1 MRGKGLTRRVLLG
14 IFLSS
19 IEILTDV
26 SRSTMCSISV
36 GRVKQVILQVG
47 GKQKMLTIDLPK
59 ILNS

>member
-1 MRGKGLTRRVLLG
+1 MCRHLLH

-36 GRVKQVILQVG
+36 GCVKQVILQVG
-47 GKQKMLTIDLPK
+47 GKQNMLTIDLPK
-59 ILNS
+59 ID